1 MRTFSLIPKLI
12 ARKWH
17 LIDASEAPMGRVAT
31 TAASL
36 LIGKHKVTQSA
47 HLDSGDFVIV
57 INSDKLVITGN
68 KTLGKLYRRH
78 SGYPGG
84 LREKSLKDLAAE
96 NSAKIIWQ
104 AVRGMLPDN
113 KLRKSRLGRLK
124 IYPGSEHPHAG
135 QNPEPVSMSERGNK

>member
-1 MRTFSLIPKLI
+1 MKTFSLKPKLI
-12 ARKWH
+12 SRKWH
-17 LIDASEAPMGRVAT
+17 LIDASEASMGRVAT
-31 TAASL
+31 TTASL
-36 LIGKHKVTQSA
+36 LIGKHKATQSA

-96 NSAKIIWQ
+96 NSQKIIWQ

-113 KLRKSRLGRLK
+113 KLRKTRLNRLK
-124 IYPGSEHPHAG
+124 IYPGSGHPHAG
-135 QNPEPVSMSERGNK
+135 QNPEPVSMSERGKK